1 MNSVKLVKETRP
13 TEIQIG
19 QVSITDP
26 EKVQALFNEYF
37 QRARALKQI
46 TYSEIAAAI
55 REKGSVRFNDGE
67 DSILVKY

>member
-1 MNSVKLVKETRP
+1 MDSVKLVKETRP

-37 QRARALKQI
+37 QRARELKQI

>member
-1 MNSVKLVKETRP
+1 MDSVKLVKETRP

-37 QRARALKQI
+37 QRARSLKQI
-46 TYSEIAAAI
+46 TYSEVAAAI